1 MISPPDPQVQ
11 TRTSLDVCV
20 RCRPPGWEGADGDRP
35 GARFAAAIDA
45 EIAARGFRGV
55 GRRDLYC
62 ASQCKRPCV
71 VAFAGDGRFA
81 FLFGDLDP
89 ARDAAAAVDAF
100 LLYRGRADG
109 FMERGERPPALRA
122 GILGRIPP
130 LGWQGPLVV
139 ARSLPRLSEGE
150 PA

>member
-71 VAFAGDGRFA
+71 VAFAGDGKFA

-89 ARDAAAAVDAF
+89 ARDAAAVVDAF
-100 LLYRGRADG
+100 LLYRSRADG
-109 FMERGERPPALRA
+109 LIERAERPPVLRA

-139 ARSLPRLSEGE
+139 ASR
-150 PA
+150 PASPLDGAPS